1 MKKTIILVA
10 AILVFVTCKGPRSG
24 PLVKE
29 NFNSAGQVQSQA
41 PGQVA
46 AGAAHMGQV
55 ASEKVNVVVE
65 PCDGCLTIA
74 KLMENKK
81 SESGKVIKVKGS
93 ITKFNPQI
101 MGKNWVHIQDGSEFS
116 GTFDL
121 TITTDLEVVV
131 GQIVTFEGKI
141 ALDKDFGY
149 GYSYNVLMEEGKIVQ

>member
-1 MKKTIILVA
+1 MKKSIILLA
-10 AILVFVTCKGPRSG
+10 AIIVLVNCKGPRSG

-41 PGQVA
+41 PEQSA

-55 ASEKVNVVVE
+55 TSEKVNVIIE

-81 SESGKVIKVKGS
+81 SQSGKVIKVKGS
-93 ITKFNPQI
+93 VTKFNPQI
-101 MGKNWVHIQDGSEFS
+101 MGKNWVHIQDGSEFN

-131 GQIVTFEGKI
+131 GQIVTFEGKV

-149 GYSYNVLMEEGKIVQ
+149 GYSYSVLMEEGKIVQ